1 MAKKLAYERYHW
13 FHGQTKAGRFPNAK
27 KLSERFEL
35 SEKQAQREIDF
46 MRDRLYAPLSY
57 NPTKKGYEYEDDSY
71 ELPPIWFKED
81 ELLAMCL
88 ALRLAST
95 LPDHQFKNSLHDLL
109 QKFLTYRFLDSPPSF
124 EDLREKI
131 SVKNVEYYKV
141 DETVFHKV
149 VDSLF
154 RNKSLRISYHTPH
167 KDETTERVIQPLH
180 LLCYMGSWHLIAF
193 CTLKEE
199 LRDFALSRIKAIEP
213 VLKIVKLPKRLTPI
227 RDYINTNFGL
237 MTGGKSIEVC
247 LKFSPEVSH
256 WISEQIWFSGQ
267 EVSINADSSVCLKF
281 PVADFRE
288 VRKEILRHGASVEVL
303 SPPELREEIK
313 IEIRKMGEVYEK

>member
-1 MAKKLAYERYHW
+1 MGKKLSFERYNW
-13 FHGQTKAGRFPNAK
+13 FHGQIKAGRYPNAS
-27 KLSERFEL
+27 KLSERYEI
-35 SEKQAQREIDF
+35 SVKQAQREIDF
-46 MRDRLYAPLSY
+46 MRDRLRAPLVYDSRRRGY
-57 NPTKKGYEYEDDSY
+57 GYEDNSY

-81 ELLAMCL
+81 ELLALCL

-95 LPDHQFKNSLHDLL
+95 LPDLKLKDSLHELL
-109 QKFLTYRFLDSPPSF
+109 EKLLAFRSLDPHASL
-124 EDLREKI
+124 EEIREKI

-141 DETVFHKV
+141 DEKVFHKV

-154 RNKSLRISYHTPH
+154 RSEALKISYHTPH
-167 KDETTERVIQPLH
+167 KDETTERVIRPLH

-193 CTLKEE
+193 CTLKGE
-199 LRDFALSRIKAIEP
+199 LRDFALSRIKTIEP
-213 VLKIVKLPKRLTPI
+213 VPKIVKLPKRLTPI

-313 IEIRKMGEVYEK
+313 IEIQKMGEVYEK